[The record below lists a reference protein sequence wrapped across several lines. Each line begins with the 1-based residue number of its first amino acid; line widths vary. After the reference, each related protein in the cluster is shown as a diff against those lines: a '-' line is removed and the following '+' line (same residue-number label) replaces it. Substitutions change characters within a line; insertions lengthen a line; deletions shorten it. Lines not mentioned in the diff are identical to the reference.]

1 MRILLKAITFFLIFL
16 SFSLSSHQ
24 RSESYSKWVVHEEDN
39 SNVVNVIFSI
49 KLSVLSKMEGYIYKG
64 WENKISDY
72 MVSSIEIHPE
82 CTRKSQPKILISQQ
96 NDFIKVS
103 WTLFCE
109 LGSLT
114 IINNA
119 FFEEDPK
126 HSHIAKIVLNEKAFP
141 EKLFSYQ
148 SRIWKVDKA
157 DILRKNSESA
167 SFGDYISLGIKH
179 ISTGYDHLA
188 FLLGILLLNQNLR
201 RILLAVTGFTL
212 GHSLTLSLGV
222 FSFIKPVSVYI
233 EALIGYSII
242 LVGLEFIFRKTKQKA
257 SYLTSI
263 TFLWLLFLSLYL
275 FISKGNYILGLLGLF
290 LFTICYFNLIKTDYS
305 HNLSL
310 LITSLFGLIHG
321 FGFGGYLSEVGLP
334 SNRLISALFG
344 FNLGVEIGQLFA
356 VTIFILIGIMLSK
369 LKPST
374 KKTMSPVLASA
385 LVSLGTFWF
394 LDRIF

>member
-1 MRILLKAITFFLIFL
+1 MRILLKVVTFFFIFL

-24 RSESYSKWVVHEEDN
+24 RSESYSKWVVHEQEN
-39 SNVVNVIFSI
+39 SNVVNVIFTI

-64 WENKISDY
+64 WENKISEY
-72 MVSSIEIHPE
+72 VVSSIEVHPD
-82 CTRKSQPKILISQQ
+82 CTAKSKPKILTSQQ

-103 WTLFCE
+103 WTLFCG
-109 LGSLT
+109 LGPLS
-114 IINNA
+114 IMNNA

-126 HSHIAKIVLNEKAFP
+126 HSHIARLVLNEMAFP

-157 DILRKNSESA
+157 DVLKGNSESA
-167 SFGDYISLGIKH
+167 SFGDYISLGIMH

-188 FLLGILLLNQNLR
+188 FLLGILLLNQKLR
-201 RILLAVTGFTL
+201 RMLLAVTGFTL

-222 FSFIKPVSVYI
+222 FSFIKPVSSYI

-242 LVGLEFIFRKTKQKA
+242 LVGLEFIFREAKQKS

-263 TFLWLLFLSLYL
+263 TFLWLVFLSLYL
-275 FISKGNYILGLLGLF
+275 FISNGNYTLGLFGLF

-334 SNRLISALFG
+334 GNRLVSALFG

-356 VTIFILIGIMLSK
+356 VTIFILIGIVLSK
-369 LKPST
+369 FKTSI
-374 KKTMSPVLASA
+374 KETMSPVLASS
-385 LVSLGTFWF
+385 LVALGTFWF